1 MKYLAILFLFF
12 TINTQAQVIP
22 VGFVKP
28 IDIGSSYQGG
38 KVAYIFISTDPGYVA
53 GETHGLI
60 VSPANQSNG
69 IRWFNG
75 TNTTT
80 GATGTAIGTG
90 KANTDSII
98 SNQGATTTSYAAGLA
113 RAYNGGGYTD
123 WYLPSKEEVHIL
135 CLNKTFLGITG
146 NFGTWSSTD
155 NDNLTAVI
163 ESFGV
168 CRTNIS
174 AKSNSA
180 MVLLGLF
187 NCSAI

>member
-1 MKYLAILFLFF
+1 MMKYLAILFLFF

-60 VSPANQSNG
+60 VSPADVSTGFSG
-69 IRWFNG
+69 IRWSNG

-90 KANTDSII
+90 KANTDTII
-98 SNQGATTTSYAAGLA
+98 SKQGATTTSYAAGLA

-123 WYLPSKEEVHIL
+123 WYLPSQDELYIL
-135 CLNKTFLGITG
+135 YHY
-146 NFGTWSSTD
+146 
-155 NDNLTAVI
+155 
-163 ESFGV
+163 
-168 CRTNIS
+168 
-174 AKSNSA
+174 
-180 MVLLGLF
+180 
-187 NCSAI
+187 